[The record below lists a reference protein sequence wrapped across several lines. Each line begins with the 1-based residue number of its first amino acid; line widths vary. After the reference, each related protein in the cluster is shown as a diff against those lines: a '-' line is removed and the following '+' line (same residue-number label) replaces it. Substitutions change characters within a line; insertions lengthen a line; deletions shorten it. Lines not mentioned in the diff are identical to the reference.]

1 MRQSYSISFVCRASK
16 TNKQGLAAVEC
27 SVSVNSTRVVFA
39 LPRKERPEAF
49 KRAMASNRNSDLKKF
64 TATVY
69 AKLQECVTNLIGSN
83 IELTAQAIKDAYFN
97 ENKIYTLADAFNGF
111 MVYQRQRT
119 ASDATLTTYAKYRLA
134 VQWYTSHF
142 DCSIAIDSLKVG
154 DLHALRGE
162 LLKEYKQQTV
172 NSYLSRLR
180 SVFIWAS
187 NNGKC
192 TTNPFAQFKLVKPKN
207 DITYLTLNELKILED
222 KELHTDRL
230 ENVRDLFLFQCYTA
244 LSYSDMAQLVQSDIQ
259 YDSENRPYIQKQRQ
273 KTSVTYTI
281 PLLPKALAILNKY
294 DYQLPC
300 LSNQKYNAYLKEIA
314 DICGINKNLHT
325 HLGRHTFA
333 TVALNAGIPIEIVSK
348 VLGHS
353 SIKMTQ
359 SHYAKLLDSTIIS
372 KVLERL
378 G

>member
-1 MRQSYSISFVCRASK
+1 MRQSYSISFVCRTSK
-16 TNKQGLAAVEC
+16 ANKQGLAAVEC
-27 SVSVNSTRVVFA
+27 SISINSTRVVFA
-39 LPRKERPEAF
+39 LPRKEKPDVF
-49 KRAMASNRNSDLKKF
+49 KRLMSSNRNSDLKKF

-69 AKLQECVTNLIGSN
+69 AKLQECVTNLMTQNVEI
-83 IELTAQAIKDAYFN
+83 TAQAIKDSYFN
-97 ENKIYTLADAFNGF
+97 ENKVYTLSDAFSDF

-134 VQWYTSHF
+134 VQWYSKHF

-154 DLHALRGE
+154 DLHTLKSE
-162 LLKEYKQQTV
+162 LSKEFKPQTT

-180 SVFIWAS
+180 SVYIWAS
-187 NNGKC
+187 NNAKC
-192 TTNPFAQFKLVKPKN
+192 SVNPFAQFKLVKPKN

-222 KELHTDRL
+222 KELHTSRL
-230 ENVRDLFLFQCYTA
+230 DNVRDLFLFQCYTA
-244 LSYSDMAQLVQSDIQ
+244 LSYSDMAQLVEADIQ
-259 YDSENRPYIQKQRQ
+259 YDNQNRPYIQKQRQ

-281 PLLPKALAILNKY
+281 PLLPKALAILAKY
-294 DYQLPC
+294 GYKLPC

-314 DICGINKNLHT
+314 DLCGINKNLHT

-333 TVALNAGIPIEIVSK
+333 TVALNSGIPIEIVSK

-372 KVLERL
+372 KVLEHL

>member
-1 MRQSYSISFVCRASK
+1 MRQTFSISFVCRSSKANAQGYAS
-16 TNKQGLAAVEC
+16 VEC
-27 SVSVNSTRVVFA
+27 SLSINCTRVVFT
-39 LPRKERPEAF
+39 LPRKEKPSIF
-49 KRAMASNRNSDLKKF
+49 KKAMASNRNSDLKKF

-69 AKLQECVTNLIGSN
+69 NKLQECVTNLMTQNAEI
-83 IELTAQAIKDAYFN
+83 TAQAIKDAYFN
-97 ENKIYTLADAFNGF
+97 EDKIYTLADAFNDF
-111 MVYQRQRT
+111 MTFQRQRT
-119 ASDATLTTYAKYRLA
+119 AADATLTTYAKYRLA
-134 VQWYTSHF
+134 TQWYTKHF

-180 SVFIWAS
+180 SVYIWAS

-192 TTNPFAQFKLVKPKN
+192 TTNPFAQFKLTKPKN

-222 KELHTDRL
+222 KELHTYRL

-281 PLLPKALAILNKY
+281 PLLPKAIAILNKY
-294 DYQLPC
+294 NYQLPC

-314 DICGINKNLHT
+314 DLCGINKNLHT

-333 TVALNAGIPIEIVSK
+333 TVALNSGIPIEIVSK

-359 SHYAKLLDSTIIS
+359 VHYAKLLDSTIIS
-372 KVLERL
+372 KVLEHL

>member
-1 MRQSYSISFVCRASK
+1 MRQSYSISFVCRTSK
-16 TNKQGLAAVEC
+16 ANKQGLAAVEC
-27 SVSVNSTRVVFA
+27 SISVNSTRVVFA
-39 LPRKERPEAF
+39 LPRKERPETF
-49 KRAMASNRNSDLKKF
+49 RKAMASNRNSDLKKF

-69 AKLQECVTNLIGSN
+69 NKLQECVTNLMSQNLEI
-83 IELTAQAIKDAYFN
+83 TAKAIKDSYFS
-97 ENKIYTLADAFNGF
+97 ENKVYTLADAFNGF
-111 MVYQRQRT
+111 MTYQRQRT

-134 VQWYTSHF
+134 VQWYSKHF
-142 DCSIAIDSLKVG
+142 DCNIAIDALKVG

-180 SVFIWAS
+180 SVYIWAS

-207 DITYLTLNELKILED
+207 EITYLTLNELKILED

-230 ENVRDLFLFQCYTA
+230 SNVRDLFLFQCYTA

-259 YDSENRPYIQKQRQ
+259 YDAENRPYIQKQRQ

-281 PLLPKALAILNKY
+281 PLLPKALAILTKY
-294 DYQLPC
+294 NYQLPC
-300 LSNQKYNAYLKEIA
+300 LSNQKYNSYLKEIA
-314 DICGINKNLHT
+314 DLCGINKNLHT

-333 TVALNAGIPIEIVSK
+333 TVALNSGIPIEIVSK

-372 KVLERL
+372 KVLEHL

>member
-1 MRQSYSISFVCRASK
+1 MRQSYSISFVCRTSK
-16 TNKQGLAAVEC
+16 ANKQGLAAVEC

-39 LPRKERPEAF
+39 LPRKEKPETF
-49 KRAMASNRNSDLKKF
+49 KRLMASNRNSDLKKF

-69 AKLQECVTNLIGSN
+69 AKLQECVTNLMTQDL
-83 IELTAQAIKDAYFN
+83 ELTAQAIKDAYFS
-97 ENKIYTLADAFNGF
+97 EDKVYTLADAFNDF
-111 MVYQRQRT
+111 MTFQRQRT

-134 VQWYTSHF
+134 VQWYTKHF
-142 DCSIAIDSLKVG
+142 DCSIAIDALKVG

-162 LLKEYKQQTV
+162 LLKEYKPQTV

-180 SVFIWAS
+180 SVYIWAS
-187 NNGKC
+187 NNAKC
-192 TTNPFAQFKLVKPKN
+192 SVNPFAQFKLIKPKN
-207 DITYLTLNELKILED
+207 DITYLTLNELKILEE

-230 ENVRDLFLFQCYTA
+230 SNVRDLFLFQCYTA
-244 LSYSDMAQLVQSDIQ
+244 LSYSDMAQLTKADIQ
-259 YDSENRPYIQKQRQ
+259 YDSENRPFIQKQRQ

-281 PLLPKALAILNKY
+281 PLLPKALAILAKY

-314 DICGINKNLHT
+314 DICGIQKNLHT

-333 TVALNAGIPIEIVSK
+333 TVALNAGISIEIISK

-359 SHYAKLLDSTIIS
+359 AHYAKLLDSTIIS
-372 KVLERL
+372 KVLEHL

>member
-16 TNKQGLAAVEC
+16 TNKQGLAVVEC

-39 LPRKERPEAF
+39 LPRKEKPDVF

-83 IELTAQAIKDAYFN
+83 IELTAQAIKDSYFS
-97 ENKIYTLADAFNGF
+97 ENKVYTLADAFSDF
-111 MVYQRQRT
+111 MTFQRQRT
-119 ASDATLTTYAKYRLA
+119 ASESTLTTYAKYRLA
-134 VQWYTSHF
+134 VQWYSKHF
-142 DCSIAIDSLKVG
+142 DCSIPIDSIKVG

-162 LLKEYKQQTV
+162 LLKEFKPQTV

-180 SVFIWAS
+180 SVYIWAS

-192 TTNPFAQFKLVKPKN
+192 STNPFAQFKLVKPKS

-222 KELHTDRL
+222 KELHTQRL
-230 ENVRDLFLFQCYTA
+230 DNVRDLFLFQCYTA

-259 YDSENRPYIQKQRQ
+259 FDAENRPYIQKQRQ

-281 PLLPKALAILNKY
+281 PLLPKALAILAKY
-294 DYQLPC
+294 DYKLPC

-314 DICGINKNLHT
+314 DLCGIHKNLHT

-353 SIKMTQ
+353 SIKITQ

-372 KVLERL
+372 KVLEHL

>member
-16 TNKQGLAAVEC
+16 ANKQGLAAVEC

-64 TATVY
+64 TSTVY
-69 AKLQECVTNLIGSN
+69 AKLQECVTNLMSQNAEI
-83 IELTAQAIKDAYFN
+83 TAQAIKDSYFS
-97 ENKIYTLADAFNGF
+97 ENKVYTLADAFNDF

-134 VQWYTSHF
+134 VLWYSKHF
-142 DCSIAIDSLKVG
+142 DCNIAIDSLKVG
-154 DLHALRGE
+154 DLHTLKSE

-180 SVFIWAS
+180 SVYIWAS

-192 TTNPFAQFKLVKPKN
+192 TTNPFAQFKLVKPKS

-230 ENVRDLFLFQCYTA
+230 ENVRDLFLFQCNTA
-244 LSYSDMAQLVQSDIQ
+244 LSYSDMAQLTEADIQ
-259 YDSENRPYIQKQRQ
+259 YDNQNRPYIQKQRQ

-281 PLLPKALAILNKY
+281 PLLPKALAILAKY
-294 DYQLPC
+294 NYQLPC

-314 DICGINKNLHT
+314 DICGIQKNLHT

-333 TVALNAGIPIEIVSK
+333 TVALNSGIPIEIVSK

-359 SHYAKLLDSTIIS
+359 AHYAKLLDSTIIS
-372 KVLERL
+372 KVLEHL

>member
-49 KRAMASNRNSDLKKF
+49 RKAMASNRNSDLKRF
-64 TATVY
+64 TSTVY
-69 AKLQECVTNLIGSN
+69 AKLQECVTNLMSQDLEI
-83 IELTAQAIKDAYFN
+83 TAQAIKDAYFS
-97 ENKIYTLADAFNGF
+97 ENKVYTLADAFNDF

-134 VQWYTSHF
+134 TQWYSKHF
-142 DCSIAIDSLKVG
+142 DCNIAIDSLKVG

-180 SVFIWAS
+180 SVYIWA
-187 NNGKC
+187 NNNAKC
-192 TTNPFAQFKLVKPKN
+192 SVNPFAQFKLVKPKN
-207 DITYLTLNELKILED
+207 DITYLTLNELKILEQKD
-222 KELHTDRL
+222 LHTYRL

-244 LSYSDMAQLVQSDIQ
+244 LSYSDMAQLTEADIQ
-259 YDSENRPYIQKQRQ
+259 YDSENRPFIQKQRQ

-281 PLLPKALAILNKY
+281 PLLPKALAILAKY

-314 DICGINKNLHT
+314 DLCGITKNLHT

-333 TVALNAGIPIEIVSK
+333 TVALNSGIPIEIVSK

-372 KVLERL
+372 KVLEHL

>member
-16 TNKQGLAAVEC
+16 ANKQGFAAVEC
-27 SVSVNSTRVVFA
+27 SVSVNCTRVVFA

-69 AKLQECVTNLIGSN
+69 AKLQECVTNLMTQNVEI
-83 IELTAQAIKDAYFN
+83 TAQAIKDAYFN

>member
-259 YDSENRPYIQKQRQ
+259 YDNENRPYIQKQRQ

-281 PLLPKALAILNKY
+281 PLLPKALAILTKY
-294 DYQLPC
+294 DYRLPC

-359 SHYAKLLDSTIIS
+359 SHYAKLLDSTSIS

>member
-16 TNKQGLAAVEC
+16 CNKQGLAAVEC

-39 LPRKERPEAF
+39 LPRKEKPDVF
-49 KRAMASNRNSDLKKF
+49 KRLMASNRNSDLKKF

-69 AKLQECVTNLIGSN
+69 NKLQECVTNLMSQNLEI
-83 IELTAQAIKDAYFN
+83 TAQAIKDSYFN
-97 ENKIYTLADAFNGF
+97 ENKVYTLADGFNDF
-111 MVYQRQRT
+111 MTFQRQRT
-119 ASDATLTTYAKYRLA
+119 ASEATLTTYAKYRLA
-134 VQWYTSHF
+134 TQWYTKHF
-142 DCSIAIDSLKVG
+142 DCNIAIDSLKVG

-162 LLKEYKQQTV
+162 LLKEYKQQTA
-172 NSYLSRLR
+172 NAYLSRLR
-180 SVFIWAS
+180 SVYIWAS

-192 TTNPFAQFKLVKPKN
+192 SVNPFAQFKLIKPKN
-207 DITYLTLNELKILED
+207 DITYLTLNELKILEEKD
-222 KELHTDRL
+222 LHTDRL
-230 ENVRDLFLFQCYTA
+230 NNVKDLFLFQCYTA
-244 LSYSDMAQLVQSDIQ
+244 LSYSDMAQLTKDDIQ

-281 PLLPKALAILNKY
+281 PLLPKAIAILAKY
-294 DYQLPC
+294 DYSLPC

-314 DICGINKNLHT
+314 DLCGINKNLHT

-359 SHYAKLLDSTIIS
+359 AHYAKLLDSTIIS
-372 KVLERL
+372 KVLEHL

>member
-16 TNKQGLAAVEC
+16 ANKQGFAAVEC
-27 SVSVNSTRVVFA
+27 SVSVNCTRVVFA

-69 AKLQECVTNLIGSN
+69 AKLQECVTNLMTQNFEI
-83 IELTAQAIKDAYFN
+83 TAQAIKDAYFN

-259 YDSENRPYIQKQRQ
+259 YDNENRPYIQKQRQ

>member
-1 MRQSYSISFVCRASK
+1 MRQSFSISFVCRASK
-16 TNKQGLAAVEC
+16 ANKQGLAAVEC

-39 LPRKERPEAF
+39 LPRKEKPDVF
-49 KRAMASNRNSDLKKF
+49 KRLMASNRNSDLKKF

-69 AKLQECVTNLIGSN
+69 NKLQECVTNLMTQN
-83 IELTAQAIKDAYFN
+83 VELSAQAIKDAYFN
-97 ENKIYTLADAFNGF
+97 EDKIYTLADAFNDF
-111 MVYQRQRT
+111 MIFQRQRT
-119 ASDATLTTYAKYRLA
+119 AADATLTTYAKYRLA
-134 VQWYTSHF
+134 TQWYTKHF

-180 SVFIWAS
+180 SVYIWAS

-222 KELHTDRL
+222 KVLHTDRL
-230 ENVRDLFLFQCYTA
+230 DNVRDLFLFQCYTA
-244 LSYSDMAQLVQSDIQ
+244 LSYSDMAQLTEADIQ
-259 YDSENRPYIQKQRQ
+259 YDNQNRPYIQKQRQ

-281 PLLPKALAILNKY
+281 PLLPKAIAILAKY
-294 DYQLPC
+294 DYKLPC
-300 LSNQKYNAYLKEIA
+300 LSNQKYNSYLKEIA
-314 DICGINKNLHT
+314 DLCGITKNLHT

-359 SHYAKLLDSTIIS
+359 TCYAKLLDSTIIS
-372 KVLERL
+372 KVLEHL

>member
-16 TNKQGLAAVEC
+16 ANKQGFAAVEC
-27 SVSVNSTRVVFA
+27 SVSVNCTRVVFA

-69 AKLQECVTNLIGSN
+69 AKLQECVTNLMTQNVEI
-83 IELTAQAIKDAYFN
+83 TAQAIKDAYFN

-259 YDSENRPYIQKQRQ
+259 YDNENRPYIQKQRQ

-372 KVLERL
+372 KVLEHL

>member
-16 TNKQGLAAVEC
+16 ANKQGFAAVEC
-27 SVSVNSTRVVFA
+27 SVSVNCTRVVFA

-69 AKLQECVTNLIGSN
+69 AKLQECVTNLMTQNVEI
-83 IELTAQAIKDAYFN
+83 TAQAIKDAYFS
-97 ENKIYTLADAFNGF
+97 EDKVYTLSDGF
-111 MVYQRQRT
+111 DDFMTFQRQRT
-119 ASDATLTTYAKYRLA
+119 AADATLTTYSKYRLA
-134 VQWYTSHF
+134 VQWYAKHF

-154 DLHALRGE
+154 DLHSLKAE
-162 LLKEYKQQTV
+162 LLKNFKPQTA
-172 NSYLSRLR
+172 NAYLSRLR
-180 SVFIWAS
+180 SVYIWAS
-187 NNGKC
+187 NNAKC

-244 LSYSDMAQLVQSDIQ
+244 LSYSDMAQLVEADIQ
-259 YDSENRPYIQKQRQ
+259 YDNENRPYIQKQRQ

-281 PLLPKALAILNKY
+281 PLLPKAIAILAKY
-294 DYQLPC
+294 DYKLPC

-372 KVLERL
+372 KVLEHL